1 MSIDRTKC
9 YCDEAES
16 YIREQLELADF
27 GDIER
32 LDIPPELTHVPAVVD
47 LSDQRRARLKA
58 YEFGGGRAWAEYEVI
73 PR

>member
-1 MSIDRTKC
+1 MATDRTKC
-9 YCDEAES
+9 YCDEAEH
-16 YIREQLELADF
+16 YIREQLDLADF

-47 LSDQRRARLKA
+47 LSDLRRARLVA
-58 YEFGGGRAWAEYEVI
+58 YLFCGRSSWAEYEVV